1 MEERTQIKFGNPDI
15 EGNPKPHLITL
26 EQETPVEGVSER
38 EDGESFTWHKWL
50 CTNDQYFM
58 ASDSLDGML
67 KLIPNKKGAV
77 LKIQK
82 VLNPKGGY
90 PFFEINDMNKDEI
103 ISKANASNIQ
113 PQAPTTAAQPVLES
127 IPNTTEGALDRIE
140 QKLDKL
146 IANYENKAELPF

>member
-1 MEERTQIKFGNPDI
+1 MEERTQIKFNNPDI
-15 EGNPKPHLITL
+15 DGTPKPQLITL
-26 EQETPVEGVSER
+26 DQETPVEGTSDR
-38 EDGESFTWHKWL
+38 EDGESFVWHKWL
-50 CTNDQYFM
+50 VTNNQYFM

-67 KLIPNKKGAV
+67 KLVPNKMGIV

-113 PQAPTTAAQPVLES
+113 PQAPITAAQPVLEP
-127 IPNTTEGALDRIE
+127 IPNTPEGTLARIE

-146 IANYENKAELPF
+146 IASRENKAEIPF